1 MLDARAPQRSEI
13 GLGEGG
19 DAGTLLLTGATGLV
33 GMQILARYLQ
43 RTERRVC
50 ALVRADGWEQAAER
64 VEATLTTLFGRRHG
78 YSERVLGV
86 PADIEAAALGLEAQ
100 DRDRLAAAVSE
111 VIHCAASVSFSLP
124 LERSREI
131 NVDGTR
137 RMLELAE
144 LCRRRGGL
152 RRFSY
157 VSTAYVAG
165 THDGEFNEDQ
175 LDVGQGFRNPYE
187 RSKFEAEQLVR
198 SYRGR
203 LPIQVFR
210 PSIIVGE
217 RATRMDGL
225 LQRALRAAQGV
236 RPGRLRRA
244 ARAPLGAGRR
254 RPGRL
259 RRRRGVRARQPP
271 RRRSRGHLSPGRRTA
286 RQHGRSP
293 ARSLGELLPAPSAT
307 ADPARR
313 LQAFAP
319 SPARAD
325 EPRQASPC
333 AAAQRGLLP
342 LLRDQGPLR
351 QSSRPPAPRTRRD
364 RHHPDRALLRP
375 ARQLRRQDT
384 LGSARRTASAE
395 ARRGSRLEVAYSPGS
410 RLRAARRVGRRLL
423 VPREM
428 DAGSACD
435 IHRGAVSP
443 REGKR

>member
-13 GLGEGG
+13 GVGEGA
-19 DAGTLLLTGATGLV
+19 DAGMLLLTGATGLV

-86 PADIEAAALGLEAQ
+86 PADIEAAGLGLDAE

-137 RMLELAE
+137 RMLELAD

-217 RATRMDGL
+217 RATGWTVSFNVLYAPLKAFARGAYVALPGRRSAPVDVVPVDYVADAVFELANRPADGAEDTYHLVAGPRASTVGL
-225 LQRALRAAQGV
+225 LLDLSARYFRRRPPRLIPPGVYRRLLHPLLVLTSRGRRRRALRRSEAYFPYFATRV
-236 RPGRLRRA
+236 RYDNRRARRRLEPAGIDTTPIERYFDRLANFAVRTRWGRLD
-244 ARAPLGAGRR
+244 AP
-254 RPGRL
+254 
-259 RRRRGVRARQPP
+259 RAR
-271 RRRSRGHLSPGRRTA
+271 G
-286 RQHGRSP
+286 
-293 ARSLGELLPAPSAT
+293 
-307 ADPARR
+307 
-313 LQAFAP
+313 
-319 SPARAD
+319 
-325 EPRQASPC
+325 
-333 AAAQRGLLP
+333 
-342 LLRDQGPLR
+342 
-351 QSSRPPAPRTRRD
+351 
-364 RHHPDRALLRP
+364 
-375 ARQLRRQDT
+375 
-384 LGSARRTASAE
+384 
-395 ARRGSRLEVAYSPGS
+395 
-410 RLRAARRVGRRLL
+410 
-423 VPREM
+423 
-428 DAGSACD
+428 
-435 IHRGAVSP
+435 
-443 REGKR
+443 

>member
-137 RMLELAE
+137 RMLELAD

-217 RATRMDGL
+217 RATGWTVSFNVLYAPLKAFARGAYVALPGRRSAPVDVVPVDYVADAVFELANRPADGAEDTYHLVAGPRASTVGRL
-225 LQRALRAAQGV
+225 LDLSARYFRRRPPRLIPPGVYRRLLHPLLVLTSRGRRRRALRRSEAYFPYFATRVRYDNRRARRRLEPAGIDTTPIERYFDRLANFAVRTRWGRLDAPRAQG
-236 RPGRLRRA
+236 
-244 ARAPLGAGRR
+244 
-254 RPGRL
+254 
-259 RRRRGVRARQPP
+259 
-271 RRRSRGHLSPGRRTA
+271 
-286 RQHGRSP
+286 
-293 ARSLGELLPAPSAT
+293 
-307 ADPARR
+307 
-313 LQAFAP
+313 
-319 SPARAD
+319 
-325 EPRQASPC
+325 
-333 AAAQRGLLP
+333 
-342 LLRDQGPLR
+342 
-351 QSSRPPAPRTRRD
+351 
-364 RHHPDRALLRP
+364 
-375 ARQLRRQDT
+375 
-384 LGSARRTASAE
+384 
-395 ARRGSRLEVAYSPGS
+395 
-410 RLRAARRVGRRLL
+410 
-423 VPREM
+423 
-428 DAGSACD
+428 
-435 IHRGAVSP
+435 
-443 REGKR
+443 